1 MATWKKVLTEED
13 GNLATADQ
21 TITSGESRNVTLASN
36 TLFTLKT
43 SNVDGSFDNGA
54 LFVMTDS
61 VSSGSLD
68 TITLQA
74 DQTRLRVTGASDS
87 VSGSLSFK
95 EADNNG
101 NNLITLAA
109 PTSLSANETFVLPAS
124 DGTNGQA
131 LITDGSG
138 NLSFSTVSG
147 GSDTH
152 LGNADLTADDNRTY
166 DQDGNDLRFDPSG
179 GVFSVDDSSGSPSL
193 PELEIG
199 QGTVSLRANSG
210 SMRIQG
216 LRYPDSDGTNGQALT
231 TNGSGTLSFT
241 TVGGV
246 TINDNTDNYLLT
258 ASGTANT
265 INGESNLQWVQNS
278 LQVSGSIEYQPDAY
292 VRRGEVY
299 DATEQGPYMDASGNS
314 AGDIMLWLKNG
325 SVTNFKV
332 HTMNSAGAPEL
343 LDASSSSTNISQIAG
358 ITVVTVSSTSAFY
371 IRGLVSVPETSVN
384 GTFSNSYGDP
394 LYLDPSNA
402 GVLTI
407 DAPTA
412 SGVYRRHMG
421 YVINRSLIS
430 SVQHY
435 LIWFDPSPEYVKI
448 A

>member
-21 TITSGESRNVTLASN
+21 TIETGENRNVTLANN
-36 TLFTLKT
+36 TFFALKT
-43 SNVDGSFDNGA
+43 SNVDGTYDNGA
-54 LFVMTDS
+54 MLLMTDS
-61 VSSGSLD
+61 ANDGSED
-68 TITLQA
+68 TLTLQA
-74 DQTRLRVTGASDS
+74 DILRVQGASDN

-95 EADNNG
+95 EAEDNG
-101 NNLITLAA
+101 TSLITLAA
-109 PTSLSANETFVLPAS
+109 PTSLSANLTLVLPAS

-131 LITDGSG
+131 LTTDGSG

-152 LGNADLTADDNRTY
+152 LGNANLTADDNRTY
-166 DQDGNDLRFDPSG
+166 DQDGNDLTFDPNG
-179 GVFSVDDSSGSPSL
+179 GVFSINDTSGSPSV

-199 QGTVSLRANSG
+199 QGVVSLKANSG
-210 SMRIQG
+210 SMSIQG
-216 LRYPDSDGTNGQALT
+216 LKYPDSDGTNGQVMT
-231 TNGSGTLSFT
+231 TDGSGNLSFQDAS
-241 TVGGV
+241 GGI

-265 INGESNLQWVQNS
+265 INGESNLKWVQNS
-278 LQVSGSIEYQPDAY
+278 LQVSGNIEYQPDAY